1 MEANKSGLRPGV
13 ESVRSED
20 GAHEINHSNT
30 QQFKCYFK
38 KGRSVF
44 RNQIRPAKS
53 EFVINFNC
61 PDKCIKNYIRLKV

>member
-1 MEANKSGLRPGV
+1 MEANKSGFRPGL

-20 GAHEINHSNT
+20 GAHVINHSNT

-38 KGRSVF
+38 KERSVF

-53 EFVINFNC
+53 EFAINFNC
-61 PDKCIKNYIRLKV
+61 PENAIKN